1 MTDEDRTQILLTIY
15 QEVAS
20 HLRATDEKRD
30 HLFEIYIAIV
40 LAAFSGL
47 AVLRVSPTALSAE
60 TIVLAM
66 IVLLVLLALGETV
79 FFAMSGARKW
89 HAEYVNCSILL
100 HAMMSRKT
108 YDVRPDL
115 IPVEERYPFVGT
127 IHTSRVFILVQVA
140 IAGTYLA
147 AGNLLSTTQIGNVA
161 YVVAGIIALGTL
173 VADNISLNRLLRR
186 AERRFWENPK
196 TSWVFSGLT
205 FTDGEKEN

>member
-1 MTDEDRTQILLTIY
+1 MTDEARTRILLTIY

-47 AVLRVSPTALSAE
+47 IILRVSPTALSAE
-60 TIVLAM
+60 TIALAM
-66 IVLLVLLALGETV
+66 VVLLVLLALGETV
-79 FFAMSGARKW
+79 LFAIAGARKW
-89 HAEYVNCSILL
+89 HVEYINCFIIL
-100 HAMMSRKT
+100 HAMMSREI
-108 YDVRPDL
+108 YDVRSDL
-115 IPVEERYPFVGT
+115 VPVEERHTFIGT

-147 AGNLLSTTQIGNVA
+147 AGNLLATTWIGNVA

-173 VADNISLNRLLRR
+173 VADNIGINRLLRR

-205 FTDGEKEN
+205 FTDGERED